1 MENNALSTQV
11 SLLLQLPEELLLLI
25 LSNLVPAPFRESP
38 DDPFAYHSRWN
49 RADYDSDKKKNRE
62 NINCLR
68 NVTLTCRR
76 LYNIGTELLYKR
88 PISKGW
94 CRSSSL
100 CQALADPSLSRFVQ
114 AVGLDAR
121 PTRSDLIQLLSPGF
135 NSWSL
140 NPIPIFTAPRVRS
153 VFLRGFDLSAMQEG
167 YPFESPVRTLRLL
180 HCDSELDQL
189 RLVLAGM
196 PNLEDLHYDV
206 GEFQFLR
213 ESNNDV
219 SAMLK
224 PVRRSLRTLTLSAS
238 AIDHLPFHRGPQFRM
253 SKLRSFRRLETFR
266 VVGTSMTECVLGSVY
281 RVPGP
286 PICTYL
292 PNSLRTIQIGN
303 DQTELPEGI
312 DPPPFMPSQLYHSFL
327 QDILVGKE
335 AGLIPN
341 LSRIIL
347 CVYRPWH
354 DNFTE
359 SERMLINSLRNVG
372 VQVDII

>member
-49 RADYDSDKKKNRE
+49 RADYDFDKKKNRE

-224 PVRRSLRTLTLSAS
+224 PRSSVSDVKAPILQKAR
-238 AIDHLPFHRGPQFRM
+238 DLPCSGD
-253 SKLRSFRRLETFR
+253 K
-266 VVGTSMTECVLGSVY
+266 
-281 RVPGP
+281 
-286 PICTYL
+286 
-292 PNSLRTIQIGN
+292 TIQIGN